1 MDKYIYAKNSVEFV
15 TVGVEFCA
23 FLERVQELTQ
33 EEFASTS
40 IKLLPLLYLKATLL
54 PIDDENSP
62 EHFVTEDDYEFLR
75 ENIGRLMGEND
86 AYLVVQSDEMK
97 YSDLPLGASIAEDM
111 ADI

>member
-40 IKLLPLLYLKATLL
+40 IKLLPLL
-54 PIDDENSP
+54 
-62 EHFVTEDDYEFLR
+62 
-75 ENIGRLMGEND
+75 
-86 AYLVVQSDEMK
+86 
-97 YSDLPLGASIAEDM
+97 
-111 ADI
+111 

>member
-40 IKLLPLLYLKATLL
+40 IKLLPLLISKRHSFPSTMKMKIISTL
-54 PIDDENSP
+54 
-62 EHFVTEDDYEFLR
+62 R
-75 ENIGRLMGEND
+75 NI
-86 AYLVVQSDEMK
+86 S
-97 YSDLPLGASIAEDM
+97 
-111 ADI
+111 

>member
-54 PIDDENSP
+54 PIDDENEDYLDSP
-62 EHFVTEDDYEFLR
+62 DRRRLR
-75 ENIGRLMGEND
+75 IFT
-86 AYLVVQSDEMK
+86 
-97 YSDLPLGASIAEDM
+97 
-111 ADI
+111 